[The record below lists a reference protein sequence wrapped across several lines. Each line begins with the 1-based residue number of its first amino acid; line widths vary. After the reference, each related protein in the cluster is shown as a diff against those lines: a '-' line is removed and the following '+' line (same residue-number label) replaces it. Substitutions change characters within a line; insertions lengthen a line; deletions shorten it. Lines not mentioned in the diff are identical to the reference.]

1 MPRQRVE
8 SYIAY
13 PAIVPYPMFRFVGFA
28 LKWSVILV
36 CAASIPYTLFNCY
49 QVIEQ
54 VVKNPTPVHSAA
66 SPRLAHASTRKGPRP

>member
-1 MPRQRVE
+1 MPRQAVE

-28 LKWSVILV
+28 LKWSIILV

-49 QVIEQ
+49 RVIEK
-54 VVKNPTPVHSAA
+54 VAKNPTSVHSAGLPRPAHA
-66 SPRLAHASTRKGPRP
+66 SPRKGQRP